1 MYSNVQKAG
10 NGKEKNGGGGIHSF
24 QALPKKTVVEGPLAI
39 SFYEASIT
47 PILKLDPFMDNSLV
61 VVKGLAYT
69 SIKLRAM
76 PCRATQDGR
85 VIVKSSDKKWSIGG
99 GNGKPLQYSC
109 PETPMNSM
117 KRQKYMILESEPCR
131 FKDEPPG

>member
-1 MYSNVQKAG
+1 MYKRRQG
-10 NGKEKNGGGGIHSF
+10 MGKRKMGEGGIHSF
-24 QALPKKTVVEGPLAI
+24 QALPKKFVVEGPLAI

-76 PCRATQDGR
+76 P
-85 VIVKSSDKKWSIGG
+85 
-99 GNGKPLQYSC
+99 
-109 PETPMNSM
+109 
-117 KRQKYMILESEPCR
+117 
-131 FKDEPPG
+131 